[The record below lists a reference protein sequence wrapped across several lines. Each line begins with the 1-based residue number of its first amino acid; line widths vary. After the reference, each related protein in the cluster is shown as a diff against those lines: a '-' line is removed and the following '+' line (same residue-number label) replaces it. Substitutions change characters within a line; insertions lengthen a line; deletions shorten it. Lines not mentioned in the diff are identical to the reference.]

1 MSALSF
7 FSFGRPRLFRTQTIL
22 IADRYRHSRF
32 AHMRPLCSAARC
44 SLGTQS
50 FGYCLTP
57 RGGSA
62 LLHSADACFSGLR
75 FIFSKIASL
84 IFLILFLTEVSSA
97 QTAWP
102 QKSESLYQGFSEVI
116 SGESLDY
123 LQNLKPPNVAL
134 NLKAELPASAIS
146 FRSETIDRMLVED
159 TLSFIWSMAYLTSD
173 SSTACNFELSI
184 DGIKQFEFK
193 PSGIGNNWN
202 IRDKSGKELSF
213 VFTHYGE
220 SGKDKFGY
228 MFLHIPA
235 IDFPESGYINLQISA
250 SNCISGEWYMAF
262 QDSIHQECHVFP
274 LPALLKSEK
283 GIVQPIL
290 IELIHAAA
298 TAEADI
304 WLGSKKLA
312 TERLNPGK
320 SAFTFYIPPILR
332 SKFDTVYIHIKD
344 QYTHTAAIELKPVA
358 QKEIHFL
365 SHSHVDVG
373 FTHLQDEVEMLQ
385 WRNLE
390 EGIEL
395 AEKTKDYPENARYKW
410 NVEVLWAVDGY
421 LKQATPAKK
430 QRLIEAIQNGWIG
443 LDAFYATMLTGIQ
456 KPEELMQNFSFA
468 HELEKMTGI
477 PIKSSMT
484 TDVPGAQ
491 WGTVTALGENGI
503 KYLNFGPNHMPHMP
517 DLGYQVGHTI
527 KTWGDIPHYWISP
540 CGKHKVLVWMSSH
553 GYSWFHP
560 WLLGTLE
567 KSGGTAVLKF
577 LGELQESGYPY
588 DMVQVRY
595 TLGDNS
601 GPDPLM
607 PDFVKLWNE
616 TYITPKMV
624 ISTNQEMFEKFE
636 AKYADVLP
644 VFSGDQ
650 SGYWEDGVAS
660 SALETALNR
669 NISEK
674 LVQTEK
680 LWAMHHPE
688 KYPAADF
695 KKAWRYL
702 LLFSE
707 HTWGA
712 YSSKSDPDGQF
723 AMDQW
728 NVKKGYGAEAAR
740 LTDSLLQ
747 MILPPA
753 DQNSESILIHNTLSW
768 TRTETATI
776 PGNWS
781 NLGATVLDAKQKK
794 VPSQILQ
801 NGELL
806 ILAENIPPL
815 SSNKYSIITRHSIP
829 AKSTNPKKK
838 KAPESPIQLTW
849 NDANGRLT
857 SLRIPGLPFN
867 LVDSLDDLGFN
878 SYWYS
883 GINNN
888 DTLTATFRNIKLLD
902 AGPIIWKWVA
912 EFEAPGAKIFTQE
925 WSYIPSMARIELT
938 NTVDKSKV
946 TSDENLRF
954 AFPFNVPGARIRMD
968 QQWGLMEPGVDQLP
982 GSNFNFY
989 STQRWV
995 DFSNAQGGITWM
1007 SLDAP
1012 IMEYRDM
1019 HGQAWAADLKTRP
1032 WMTEFPYSTRI
1043 FSWVMNNVWFVN
1055 YKGYQEGPVS
1065 FRYVLLPHRGFNL
1078 LSTRQK
1084 ALSIHQPLLI
1094 SNDITADKPNTFT
1107 LEGDASI
1114 IHTFFQALPDNQGW
1128 KLRLWNCSENPAST
1142 KLHWKSTVQVE
1153 FFHIPEARK
1162 SEILDPKKA
1171 INLAPFE
1178 VMTIELRRK

>member
-1 MSALSF
+1 MSARSF
-7 FSFGRPRLFRTQTIL
+7 FTFGRPRIFRIQAL
-22 IADRYRHSRF
+22 LLANRCKLYSF
-32 AHMRPLCSAARC
+32 AHMRSLCSAARC
-44 SLGTQS
+44 SLGPHCMS
-50 FGYCLTP
+50 DCLTP
-57 RGGSA
+57 FWGSA
-62 LLHSADACFSGLR
+62 LLHSADAYISGIR
-75 FIFSKIASL
+75 FIPSKIAP
-84 IFLILFLTEVSSA
+84 LILLIMFMSGVSLA
-97 QTAWP
+97 QTSWP
-102 QKSESLYQGFSEVI
+102 QKSEQLYQGFSEVI

-134 NLKAELPASAIS
+134 NLKAELPGSAIQ
-146 FRSETIDRMLVED
+146 FRTETIDRMMVED
-159 TLSFIWSMAYLTSD
+159 TISFIWSMAYQTSD
-173 SSTACNFELSI
+173 SLQSCKFELSI
-184 DGIKQFEFK
+184 DGIRQFEFQ
-193 PSGIGNNWN
+193 PSGLDKDWN
-202 IRDKSGKELSF
+202 IRDNSGKELSF
-213 VFTHYGE
+213 VFTHFGE

-235 IDFPESGYINLQISA
+235 VDLPESGYINLQMTA
-250 SNCISGEWYMAF
+250 TNCISGEWYMAF
-262 QDSIHQECHVFP
+262 QDSIHQECNVFP

-298 TAEADI
+298 PSEADI
-304 WLGSKKLA
+304 WLGDKKLG
-312 TERLNPGK
+312 TEKILPGK
-320 SAFTFYIPPILR
+320 SSFTYYIDQVLR
-332 SKFDTVYIHIKD
+332 SKSDTIFVHVKD
-344 QYTHTAAIELKPVA
+344 HYKHSAPVELKPVPHR
-358 QKEIHFL
+358 EVHFL
-365 SHSHVDVG
+365 PHSHVDVG

-421 LKQATPAKK
+421 LKQATPTKR
-430 QRLIEAIQNGWIG
+430 QRLMEAIQNGWIG

-468 HELEKMTGI
+468 HDLEKLTGI
-477 PIKSSMT
+477 QIKSSMT

-517 DLGYQVGHTI
+517 DFGYQVGHTI
-527 KTWGDIPHYWISP
+527 KTWGDIPHYWVSP

-567 KSGGTAVLKF
+567 KSQGTAVLKF
-577 LGELQESGYPY
+577 LVELQERGYPY

-601 GPDPLM
+601 GPDPRM
-607 PDFVKLWNE
+607 PDFVKIWNE
-616 TYITPKMV
+616 NYITPKLV

-650 SGYWEDGVAS
+650 TGYWDDGVAS
-660 SALETALNR
+660 SAFETALNR
-669 NISEK
+669 NTSEK
-674 LVQTEK
+674 LVQTEQ
-680 LWAMHHPE
+680 LWAMHRPDT
-688 KYPAADF
+688 YPADDF

-747 MILPPA
+747 IILSPA
-753 DQNSESILIHNTLSW
+753 DQYSTSFQIHNTLSW
-768 TRTETATI
+768 TRTETAKL

-781 NLGATVLDAKQKK
+781 NVEVTILDSKQKK
-794 VPSQILQ
+794 VASQVLQ
-801 NGELL
+801 NGDL
-806 ILAENIPPL
+806 IMLAENIPAL
-815 SSNKYSIITRHSIP
+815 SSANYTIKTRPVTSLKSGNSIM
-829 AKSTNPKKK
+829 K
-838 KAPESPIQLTW
+838 KAPDSPLQLTW
-849 NDANGRLT
+849 DTSKGKLT
-857 SLRIPGLPFN
+857 SLKIPGLPFN
-867 LVDSLDDLGFN
+867 LVDSLDELGFN

-888 DTLTATFRNIKLLD
+888 DTVSATFKDMKLMD
-902 AGPIIWKWVA
+902 AGPLVWKWKA
-912 EFEAPGAKIFTQE
+912 TFEAPGAKSFTQE
-925 WSYIPSMARIELT
+925 WMYIPSLSRLELT

-946 TSDENLRF
+946 TEDENLRF
-954 AFPFNVPGARIRMD
+954 AFPFHVPGARIRMD
-968 QQWGLMEPGVDQLP
+968 QQWGLMEPGQDQLT

-989 STQRWV
+989 STQRWI

-1012 IMEYRDM
+1012 IVEYKDM

-1032 WMTEFPYSTRI
+1032 WFTEFPYSSRI

-1065 FRYVLLPHRGFNL
+1065 FRYVLLPHKGFDMT
-1078 LSTRQK
+1078 STQQK
-1084 ALSIHQPLLI
+1084 SISIHQPLLI
-1094 SNDITADKPNTFT
+1094 SNNITANQTNIFA

-1114 IHTFFQALPDNQGW
+1114 MHTFFQALPDNQGW
-1128 KLRLWNCSENPAST
+1128 KLRLWNCSENPASSR
-1142 KLHWKSTVQVE
+1142 LNWKSTVPVE
-1153 FFHIPEARK
+1153 FFHILEARA
-1162 SEILDPKKA
+1162 SEILDPTKA
-1171 INLAPFE
+1171 IHLAPFE
-1178 VMTIELRRK
+1178 VKTLELHRK

>member
-1 MSALSF
+1 MSTRSF
-7 FSFGRPRLFRTQTIL
+7 FSFGRPPQYFGG
-22 IADRYRHSRF
+22 S
-32 AHMRPLCSAARC
+32 LCSAARC
-44 SLGTQS
+44 TPGTQS
-50 FGYCLTP
+50 FGYCLSP
-57 RGGSA
+57 LGGSA
-62 LLHSADACFSGLR
+62 LLQSADT
-75 FIFSKIASL
+75 
-84 IFLILFLTEVSSA
+84 FLTQFRVSATKAAFLTVFLLCTSLSLFA
-97 QTAWP
+97 QSNWP
-102 QKSESLYQGFSEVI
+102 QKSEQLYQGFTEVI

-134 NLKAELPASAIS
+134 NLKAEIPAAKIQ
-146 FRSETIDRMLVED
+146 FRTQTIDRMLVED
-159 TLSFIWSMAYLTSD
+159 TISFIWGMALLTSD
-173 SSTACNFELSI
+173 SSKNCNFELSVN
-184 DGIKQFEFK
+184 GIKQFDFQPSK
-193 PSGIGNNWN
+193 MDKNWSILHPSGQ
-202 IRDKSGKELSF
+202 ELSF
-213 VFTHYGE
+213 VFTHPGE
-220 SGKDKFGY
+220 NGKDKFGY

-235 IDFPESGYINLQISA
+235 ADIPESGYLTIQLAA
-250 SNCISGEWYMAF
+250 SNCVAGEWYMAF
-262 QDSIHQECHVFP
+262 QDSIHQEAHVYP

-283 GIVQPIL
+283 SVVQPIL
-290 IELIHAAA
+290 IEMIHAAPP
-298 TAEADI
+298 AEAEI
-304 WLGSKKLA
+304 WLGDNKLA
-312 TERLNPGK
+312 TEKILPGK
-320 SAFTFYIPPILR
+320 STFTYYIDQILR
-332 SKFDTVYIHIKD
+332 TQSDTIFIHIKD
-344 QYTHTAAIELKPVA
+344 QYSHIVPVIL
-358 QKEIHFL
+358 EPVPHREVHFL
-365 SHSHVDVG
+365 PHSHVDVG
-373 FTHLQDEVEMLQ
+373 FTHLQDEVELLQ

-430 QRLIEAIQNGWIG
+430 QRLIEAIQKGWIG

-456 KPEELMQNFSFA
+456 KPEELMQIFAFA
-468 HELEKMTGI
+468 HDLEKMTGV

-527 KTWGDIPHYWISP
+527 KTWGDIPHYWVSP

-567 KSGGTAVLKF
+567 KSKGVAVLKF
-577 LGELQESGYPY
+577 LGELQDRGYPY

-601 GPDPLM
+601 GPDPRM
-607 PDFVKLWNE
+607 PDFVKFWNE
-616 TYITPKMV
+616 IYITPKLV

-660 SALETALNR
+660 SAFETALNR
-669 NISEK
+669 NTAEK
-674 LVQTEK
+674 LVQTEQ
-680 LWAMHHPE
+680 LWAMHSPE
-688 KYPAADF
+688 TYSAAAF

-728 NVKKGYGAEAAR
+728 NVKKGYGAEATR

-747 MILPPA
+747 VILSPA
-753 DQNSESILIHNTLSW
+753 TQNSQSIQVHNTLSW
-768 TRTETATI
+768 SRTEVATI

-781 NLGATVLDAKQKK
+781 NLEVTVLDSKQKK
-794 VPSQILQ
+794 VSSQVLQ
-801 NGELL
+801 NGELM
-806 ILAENIPPL
+806 ILAEKVPAL
-815 SSNKYSIITRHSIP
+815 SSNKYSIITRKISP
-829 AKSTNPKKK
+829 AKSVTSKKK
-838 KAPESPIQLTW
+838 KAPLTPIQLSW
-849 NDANGRLT
+849 DNSQGKLT

-888 DTLTATFRNIKLLD
+888 DTVSTTFKDMSLID
-902 AGPIIWKWVA
+902 AGPIVWKWVA
-912 EFEAPGAKIFTQE
+912 TFEAPGSKSFVQT
-925 WSYIPSMARIELT
+925 WTYIPSMGRLDLT
-938 NTVDKSKV
+938 NTADKSKV
-946 TSDENLRF
+946 TKDENLRF

-968 QQWGLMEPGVDQLP
+968 QQWGLMEPGVNQLP
-982 GSNFNFY
+982 GSNYNFY
-989 STQRWV
+989 STQRWI

-1012 IMEYRDM
+1012 IVEYKDM

-1043 FSWVMNNVWFVN
+1043 FSWVMNNIWFVN

-1065 FRYVLLPHRGFNL
+1065 FRYVLLPHKGFDL
-1078 LSTRQK
+1078 TSTQQK
-1084 ALSIHQPLLI
+1084 AISIHQPLLI
-1094 SNDITADKPNTFT
+1094 STEVTAKESHLFSLD
-1107 LEGDASI
+1107 GDASI
-1114 IHTFFQALPDNQGW
+1114 MHTAFQALPNKEGW
-1128 KLRLWNCSENPAST
+1128 IIRLWNCSENAATT
-1142 KLHWKSTVQVE
+1142 KLKWKSKVPVE
-1153 FFHIPEARK
+1153 YFHISEARN
-1162 SEILDPKKA
+1162 SERLDPEKE
-1171 INLAPFE
+1171 ISLGPFE
-1178 VMTIELRRK
+1178 VRTLELRRK